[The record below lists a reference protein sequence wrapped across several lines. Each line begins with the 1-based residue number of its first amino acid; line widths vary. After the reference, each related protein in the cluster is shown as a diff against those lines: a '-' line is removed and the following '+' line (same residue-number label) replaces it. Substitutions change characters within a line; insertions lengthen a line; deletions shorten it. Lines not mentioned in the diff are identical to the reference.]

1 VPGLPGGVTAVP
13 GTREGLDDVDVVFLV
28 WREPAGLLDR
38 HHAAVSAATGAG
50 WRGRALLVE
59 NDAAPATSSAAREA
73 VRRCYPRA
81 DRRVLRSPR
90 NLGFAA
96 AMDLAVDACA
106 GRYVA
111 LLNSDGRPAPD
122 MLRVLAAVLDEH
134 PDAVWAAPAVHGP
147 GEDRHPPGE
156 PYDDEELG
164 GTALLL
170 RREAFLAAGGF
181 DPAYWFYNED
191 REASRRFRRLGW
203 RLLRVPATRFD
214 HGKEG
219 RTAAGMLRR
228 EHLYARTVQVL
239 VLQHAD
245 RALRRV
251 HQLLARRV
259 RAVGAHLRA
268 GDGWGAAGL
277 VLATA
282 ELPRGLAVALAR
294 RRRPWDGARLAGW
307 LDRARRDVECV
318 PLP

>member
-1 VPGLPGGVTAVP
+1 M
-13 GTREGLDDVDVVFLV
+13 RGLDDVDVVFLV
-28 WREPAGLLDR
+28 WREAPELLAQ
-38 HHAAVSAATGAG
+38 HHEAVSAATGPD

-59 NDAAPATSSAAREA
+59 NGAQPATSSAAREA
-73 VRRCYPRA
+73 VRRCYPHA

-96 AMDLAVDACA
+96 AMDLAVDACS

-122 MLRVLAAVLDEH
+122 MLRVLATALDEE

-147 GEDRHPPGE
+147 GEEDHPSGE

-170 RREAFLAAGGF
+170 RRAAFLGAGGF

-191 REASRRFRRLGW
+191 REASRRLRRLGR

-219 RTAAGMLRR
+219 RSPAGSLRR
-228 EHLYARTVQVL
+228 EHLYGRTSQVL
-239 VLQHAD
+239 ALQHAD
-245 RALRRV
+245 RVLLRLPLV
-251 HQLLARRV
+251 LARGARS
-259 RAVGAHLRA
+259 VGAHLRA
-268 GDGWGAAGL
+268 GDGWSAAGTA
-277 VLATA
+277 LAMA
-282 ELPRGLAVALAR
+282 ELPRGLVLALAR
-294 RRRPWDGARLAGW
+294 RRRPWDGERLAEW
-307 LDRARRDVECV
+307 LLRARRDVECV
-318 PLP
+318 PM

>member
-1 VPGLPGGVTAVP
+1 M
-13 GTREGLDDVDVVFLV
+13 RSSIDDVDVVFLV
-28 WREPAGLLDR
+28 WREAPDLLAR

-59 NDAAPATSSAAREA
+59 NGAPTATSSAAREA
-73 VRRCYPRA
+73 VRRCYPEA

-96 AMDLAVDACA
+96 AMDLALDACT

-122 MLRVLAAVLDEH
+122 MLRVLAAALDEV

-147 GEDRHPPGE
+147 GEDDHPAGE
-156 PYDDEELG
+156 PYDDEELS
-164 GTALLL
+164 GTALLV
-170 RREAFLAAGGF
+170 RREDFLAAGGF

-191 REASRRFRRLGW
+191 REASRRLRRLGH

-219 RTAAGMLRR
+219 RTTAGMLRR
-228 EHLYARTVQVL
+228 EHLYARTGQVL
-239 VLQHAD
+239 VLQHAE
-245 RALRRV
+245 RV
-251 HQLLARRV
+251 LSRLPLLLVRRV
-259 RAVGAHLRA
+259 RQVAAHLCA

-282 ELPRGLAVALAR
+282 ELPRGVAVALSR
-294 RRRPWDGARLAGW
+294 RRRPWDGERLARW
-307 LDRARRDVECV
+307 LTRARRDVECR
-318 PLP
+318 PLL

>member
-1 VPGLPGGVTAVP
+1 MTD
-13 GTREGLDDVDVVFLV
+13 RGLDDVDVVFLV
-28 WREPAGLLDR
+28 WRESPELLAR
-38 HHAAVSAATGAG
+38 HHAAVAAATGPG

-59 NDAAPATSSAAREA
+59 NGAPPATSSAAREA

-81 DRRVLRSPR
+81 DRRVLRSPH

-96 AMDLAVDACA
+96 AMDLAVGACA

-111 LLNSDGRPAPD
+111 LVNSDGRPAPD
-122 MLRVLAAVLDEH
+122 MLRVLATVLDAE
-134 PDAVWAAPAVHGP
+134 PDAVWAAPAVSGP
-147 GEDRHPPGE
+147 GEDDHPRGD
-156 PYDDEELG
+156 PYEEEELS

-191 REASRRFRRLGW
+191 REASRRLRRLGR
-203 RLLRVPATRFD
+203 RLLRVPATRFH

-219 RTAAGMLRR
+219 RTPAGRLRR
-228 EHLYARTVQVL
+228 EHLYARTGQVL

-245 RALRRV
+245 RVLPRV
-251 HQLLARRV
+251 PLLLARRV
-259 RAVGAHLRA
+259 RAVAAHLRA
-268 GDGWGAAGL
+268 GDAWGAAGL

-282 ELPRGLAVALAR
+282 ELPHGLAVALAR
-294 RRRPWDGARLAGW
+294 RRRPWDGERLARW
-307 LDRARRDVECV
+307 LVRARRDVECI

>member
-1 VPGLPGGVTAVP
+1 MTGSRSTI
-13 GTREGLDDVDVVFLV
+13 DDVDVVFLV
-28 WREPAGLLDR
+28 WREDPALLAR
-38 HHAAVSAATGAG
+38 HHAAVSAATGAQ

-59 NDAAPATSSAAREA
+59 NDAPPATSSAAREA
-73 VRRCYPRA
+73 VRRGYPQA
-81 DRRVLRSPR
+81 DRWVLRSPR

-96 AMDLAVDACA
+96 AMNLAVDACT

-122 MLRVLAAVLDEH
+122 MLRVLAAALDTE

-147 GEDRHPPGE
+147 GEEGHPSGE
-156 PYDDEELG
+156 PYDDEELS

-191 REASRRFRRLGW
+191 REASRRLRRLGW

-219 RTAAGMLRR
+219 RTAAGSLRR
-228 EHLYARTVQVL
+228 EHLYARTGQLLALHHAERVL
-239 VLQHAD
+239 P
-245 RALRRV
+245 RV
-251 HQLLARRV
+251 PLLLARRV
-259 RAVGAHLRA
+259 RQVGAHLRA

-277 VLATA
+277 VLAMA
-282 ELPRGLAVALAR
+282 ELPHGLAVALAR
-294 RRRPWDGARLAGW
+294 RRRPWDGERLAGW
-307 LDRARRDVECV
+307 LTRARRDVECL

>member
-1 VPGLPGGVTAVP
+1 M
-13 GTREGLDDVDVVFLV
+13 RGLDDVDVVFLV
-28 WREPAGLLDR
+28 WREAPELLAR

-59 NDAAPATSSAAREA
+59 NAAPPATSSAAREQM
-73 VRRCYPRA
+73 RRCYPQA

-96 AMDLAVDACA
+96 AMNLAVDACT

-122 MLRVLAAVLDEH
+122 LLRVLATALDEE
-134 PDAVWAAPAVHGP
+134 PDAVWAAPAIHGP
-147 GEDRHPPGE
+147 GEDDHPDGE
-156 PYDDEELG
+156 PHDDEELS
-164 GTALLL
+164 GTALLV
-170 RREAFLAAGGF
+170 RRDAFLAAGGF

-191 REASRRFRRLGW
+191 REASRRLRRLGW

-219 RTAAGMLRR
+219 RTAAGTLRR
-228 EHLYARTVQVL
+228 EHLYARTGQL
-239 VLQHAD
+239 LALQHAD
-245 RALRRV
+245 RVLLRVPVLVLRG
-251 HQLLARRV
+251 L

-268 GDGWGAAGL
+268 GDRWGAAGL

-294 RRRPWDGARLAGW
+294 RRRPWDGERLATW
-307 LDRARRDVECV
+307 LARARRDVECV

>member
-1 VPGLPGGVTAVP
+1 MAVTD
-13 GTREGLDDVDVVFLV
+13 RGLDDVDVVFLV
-28 WREPAGLLDR
+28 WRETPDLLAR
-38 HHAAVSAATGAG
+38 HHAAVSAATGPE

-59 NDAAPATSSAAREA
+59 NGAPPATSSAAREA
-73 VRRCYPRA
+73 VRRCYPQA

-96 AMDLAVDACA
+96 AMDLALDACA

-111 LLNSDGRPAPD
+111 LVNSDGRPAPD
-122 MLRVLAAVLDEH
+122 MLRVLAAALDAE
-134 PDAVWAAPAVHGP
+134 PDAVWAAPAVSGP
-147 GEDRHPPGE
+147 GEDDHPHGD
-156 PYDDEELG
+156 PYDEEELS

-191 REASRRFRRLGW
+191 REASRRLRRLGR
-203 RLLRVPATRFD
+203 RLLRVPATRFH

-219 RTAAGMLRR
+219 RTPAGMLRR
-228 EHLYARTVQVL
+228 EHLYARTGQVL

-245 RALRRV
+245 RVLLRV
-251 HQLLARRV
+251 PLLLARRV
-259 RAVGAHLRA
+259 RAVVAHLRA
-268 GDGWGAAGL
+268 GDAWGAAGL

-282 ELPRGLAVALAR
+282 ELPHGLAVALAR
-294 RRRPWDGARLAGW
+294 RRRPWDGERLARW
-307 LDRARRDVECV
+307 LARARRDVECV